1 MRPGWGFLGTNDCS
15 HVTVCGGS
23 ISSKQMD
30 FNKNEDWI
38 RWDHELGKTLIGKA
52 PTSAKAT
59 SKAASSAKASASSC
73 NARKASTAAHV
84 TPGVS
89 AHKVSAPKA
98 STVAKVTPGM
108 SAPAPGLASKEY
120 SSIERICQD
129 LTKHPRSPSG
139 NQGQEDAW
147 ERGLEAIADPSKAA
161 ASVQRLVDG
170 CVSVSNTCNFCLTFN
185 LIPVDDAY
193 V

>member
-30 FNKNEDWI
+30 FSKNEDWI

-84 TPGVS
+84 TP
-89 AHKVSAPKA
+89 
-98 STVAKVTPGM
+98 TVAKVTPGM

-170 CVSVSNTCNFCLTFN
+170 CVSVSDTCNFCLTFN
-185 LIPVDDAY
+185 LTPVDGAY